1 MDGED
6 AELAAEVVCAI
17 ARSVL
22 AAGGDA
28 ERLQAIPL
36 GNTVTRLVARRDD
49 VPACD
54 SDEYKL
60 VALASAVQR
69 AKDGDREAREQ
80 LPDLVRGVREWFGL
94 RH

>member
-17 ARSVL
+17 ARSVIT
-22 AAGGDA
+22 AEGDA
-28 ERLQAIPL
+28 GRLQAIPL
-36 GNTVTRLVARRDD
+36 GNTVTRLVAMRDD
-49 VPACD
+49 VPAGET
-54 SDEYKL
+54 DEYKL

-80 LPDLVRGVREWFGL
+80 LPDLVREVREWFGL
-94 RH
+94 RN